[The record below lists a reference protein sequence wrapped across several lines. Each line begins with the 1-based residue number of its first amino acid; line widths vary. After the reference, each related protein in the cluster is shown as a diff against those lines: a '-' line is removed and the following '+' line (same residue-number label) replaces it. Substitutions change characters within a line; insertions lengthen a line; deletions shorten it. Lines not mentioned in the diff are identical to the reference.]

1 MRENIM
7 SPVLTRPTLASG
19 QLRQILEQVYRD
31 RPMQHFT
38 AGQTVPLPQDSIW
51 VVCRG
56 IALITTS
63 YESGD
68 EALLGLAG
76 PSMPF
81 GSPLSWVMPYEIQA
95 LTDLDLIR
103 LKLAEI
109 EQTPLLAQDLFLMLA
124 QRYRQTEMLLSLIGQ
139 RRVEDRLRN
148 FLQLLGREFGQ
159 PEGQL
164 LRLNCRLTHQHLA
177 NALGTTRVTVTRLIG
192 QFRREGW
199 LDFDEQRHLVL
210 KAAA

>member
-1 MRENIM
+1 MTQ
-7 SPVLTRPTLASG
+7 SLPRPTFAAG
-19 QLRQILEQVYRD
+19 QLRQVLEQTYRD
-31 RPMQHFT
+31 RPMVHFS
-38 AGQTVPLPQDSIW
+38 AGQTIPLYPDSIW

-81 GSPLSWVMPYEIQA
+81 GSALSWVDPYDIQA

-103 LKLAEI
+103 LRLVEI
-109 EQTPLLAQDLFLMLA
+109 EQTPLLAQDLFVMMA
-124 QRYRQTEMLLSLIGQ
+124 QRHRQTEMLLSLIGQ

-148 FLQLLGREFGQ
+148 FIQLLGREFGQ
-159 PEGQL
+159 FDGCQH
-164 LRLNCRLTHQHLA
+164 RLNCRLTHQHLA
-177 NALGTTRVTVTRLIG
+177 NALGTTRVTVTRLLG

-199 LDFDEQRHLVL
+199 LDFDDQRHLVL
-210 KAAA
+210 SNLI